1 MFDELK
7 KYKKNDH
14 FFLMKGG
21 LLSDVSKEVPEM
33 PGVFYI
39 IRLAKGRVELVYIG
53 KSEIT
58 NQDDNGKSQLLR
70 SSINNLQN
78 GTKGQIISDQKF
90 ESENIDGLDI
100 YWFVTFDEKNKDLPA
115 FVEGKIMQRFFDQYG
130 RMPKWN
136 R

>member
-14 FFLMKGG
+14 FFLMKDG
-21 LLSDVSKEVPEM
+21 LLSDVSKKVPDM

-39 IRLAKGRVELVYIG
+39 IKLAKGRVELVYIG
-53 KSEIT
+53 KSGMA
-58 NQDDNGKSQLLR
+58 NPDDDKNQLLR
-70 SSINNLQN
+70 SSINDLQN

-100 YWFVTFDEKNKDLPA
+100 YWFVTFDERHKDLPA
-115 FVEGKIMQRFFDQYG
+115 FVEGTIMQRHFDIYG
-130 RMPKWN
+130 KLPKWN

>member
-14 FFLMKGG
+14 FFLKKGV
-21 LLSDVSKEVPEM
+21 LLSDVSEEVPQM

-39 IRLAKGRVELVYIG
+39 IKLARGRVELVYIG
-53 KSEIT
+53 KSEMI
-58 NQDDNGKSQLLR
+58 NQDDNTKGQLLR

-78 GTKGQIISDQKF
+78 GTKEQIISEQKF

-115 FVEGKIMQRFFDQYG
+115 FVEGQIMQRFYDQNG

-136 R
+136 